1 MIYQAWLLLDSLFWM
16 GIAYYFSKRYRDAL
30 AWPVLFSLIFIPSYP
45 LKALISEYGFFVMD
59 VSVIDIEW
67 KYLSFF
73 IYNISGLAVIFP
85 FIIFARN
92 RVNKNVRTSTT
103 FQKDIKLITRSY
115 LFWIALLLI
124 LSSYGAD
131 AIYSI
136 GYNELMQDRIESRV
150 YERMGSGLYAL
161 LRDASLVTISLFFI
175 VNTSGNDL
183 FIKRLALF
191 VYAILFSLLSFMLS
205 GSKYQGILPLAAL
218 ALISNINLMPVSKGL
233 KSFRAVIILGILSGF
248 IVMLAGY
255 LRGFGGIEDLYGV
268 GKIVLA
274 FQQLSNSFDMP
285 DNLAIILSRIDSIW
299 YGDHFLYITF
309 QYLAGW
315 FPRFLWED
323 KPEIMGNLYI
333 MQYYME
339 ERFNG
344 GVGEVISPSMPGEMI
359 ASGGIFFMILWSF
372 FIGCVMRLVHF
383 KAIVQRTPVSTIVYI
398 WCCLNAFNLLRSG
411 TGILGSLFIFT
422 TIALIVTG
430 FISVVAKGIFN
441 NFGSS
446 PLGKN

>member
-1 MIYQAWLLLDSLFWM
+1 MIYQTWLLLDSLLWIY
-16 GIAYYFSKRYRDAL
+16 IAYYFSKRYQDAL

-45 LKALISEYGFFVMD
+45 LKALISEYGFYVMD
-59 VSVIDIEW
+59 VSIVDAEW
-67 KYLSFF
+67 KYLSFL

-85 FIIFARN
+85 FIAFPGKRLIRN
-92 RVNKNVRTSTT
+92 FIAPTVAPREN
-103 FQKDIKLITRSY
+103 KLINRSY
-115 LFWIALLLI
+115 LFWIAVFLI
-124 LSSYGAD
+124 LASYGTD

-161 LRDASLVTISLFFI
+161 LRDASFVTISLFFI
-175 VNTSGNDL
+175 VNTSSNDL
-183 FIKRLALF
+183 FIRRLALST
-191 VYAILFSLLSFMLS
+191 YAILFSLLSFMLS

-218 ALISNINLMPVSKGL
+218 ALITNINLMPVSKGL
-233 KSFRAVIILGILSGF
+233 KSFRSVILLGILSGF
-248 IVMLAGY
+248 VLMLAGY
-255 LRGFGGIEDLYGV
+255 LRGFGAIEDLYGV
-268 GKIVLA
+268 GKFTLA

-285 DNLAIILSRIDSIW
+285 DNLAIILSRTDSIW

-309 QYLAGW
+309 QYLSGW

-359 ASGGIFFMILWSF
+359 VSGGIFFMIFWSF
-372 FIGCVMRLVHF
+372 FIGCIMRLVHY
-383 KAIVQRTPVSTIVYI
+383 KAIVRRTPVSTIVYV

-422 TIALIVTG
+422 AVALIVTG
-430 FISVVAKGIFN
+430 CITVLVKGILN
-441 NFGSS
+441 NFGRSS
-446 PLGKN
+446 LGKN